1 MEWSREKDTTLAK
14 EVLYS
19 EPFQY
24 KERTAQNVQ
33 AWQDV
38 IAKVKTNYPKKFKR
52 LTQRGAKEHMSL
64 LLKNLKKKNMVE
76 LRASGISPEVSEL
89 DKLLEEISE
98 KMDFYAAQN
107 EKENEKKKKEEA
119 AAKDVRLRAMET
131 LRETKKRGE
140 VEKGG
145 KSPKQKRPRSNG
157 SEMVAFLRDRANE
170 ELASREKAEKARQ
183 LQMEQE
189 AKRHDDLLKHLAG
202 QQQEAINQQQQQFA
216 QMQQMMAN
224 QQQQNFQLLM
234 AILQKKN

>member
-1 MEWSREKDTTLAK
+1 MEWSREKDTILAK

-38 IAKVKTNYPKKFKR
+38 IAKVKTNYPKKLER

-107 EKENEKKKKEEA
+107 EKEMKRRRRK
-119 AAKDVRLRAMET
+119 RLQ
-131 LRETKKRGE
+131 
-140 VEKGG
+140 
-145 KSPKQKRPRSNG
+145 PKMYGSRPWK
-157 SEMVAFLRDRANE
+157 L
-170 ELASREKAEKARQ
+170 
-183 LQMEQE
+183 
-189 AKRHDDLLKHLAG
+189 
-202 QQQEAINQQQQQFA
+202 
-216 QMQQMMAN
+216 
-224 QQQQNFQLLM
+224 
-234 AILQKKN
+234 